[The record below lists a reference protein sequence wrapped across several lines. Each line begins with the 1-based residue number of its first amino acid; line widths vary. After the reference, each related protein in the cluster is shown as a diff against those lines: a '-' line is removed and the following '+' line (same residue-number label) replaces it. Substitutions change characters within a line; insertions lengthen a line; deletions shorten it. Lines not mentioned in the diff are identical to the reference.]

1 MLTDVTVQNDSQ
13 TFSSNSEV
21 FSQLLLYIFHNL
33 ETSSL
38 WVPYRCLKP
47 KRFRNQLFIFYPN
60 HVLPL
65 NSLVNGMS
73 VLPVPRARQL
83 RSFSDPP
90 LPFYHIQLII
100 RFFGAH
106 CFKILQLLS
115 IPMAIIYVNKYLL
128 PSRHLQHLPNWSL
141 PLGSLIHLKSILH
154 IPGNKFYK
162 VKICLKV

>member
-21 FSQLLLYIFHNL
+21 FAQLLLYIFHNL

-65 NSLVNGMS
+65 NTLVNGMS

-83 RSFSDPP
+83 RSFSDPHS
-90 LPFYHIQLII
+90 PFIV
-100 RFFGAH
+100 FSW
-106 CFKILQLLS
+106 LS
-115 IPMAIIYVNKYLL
+115 
-128 PSRHLQHLPNWSL
+128 
-141 PLGSLIHLKSILH
+141 GSLEPIAL
-154 IPGNKFYK
+154 KFYNFFLFLWPLFML
-162 VKICLKV
+162 IGIFSHLDIFNIFLTGLSAFGFPCPPQIYSTYSWE